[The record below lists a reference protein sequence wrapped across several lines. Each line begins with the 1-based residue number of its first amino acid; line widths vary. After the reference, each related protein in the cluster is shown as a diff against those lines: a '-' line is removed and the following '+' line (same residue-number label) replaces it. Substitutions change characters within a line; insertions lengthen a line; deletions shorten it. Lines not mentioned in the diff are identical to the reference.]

1 MFRISLI
8 VSVSL
13 IVCVTAK
20 PWIKPAD
27 KPFQEAVLSIDDNGK
42 LSLEVEVEP
51 PENLDGV
58 HHEIDPRMRFWKSM
72 AGSGQDKQPLKAEED
87 LDELYHPSLA
97 ELQDQ
102 IQNLDSPSQLEK
114 DDDQLS
120 PVQIEPEEDMD
131 DLYHKDPFMP
141 ALYQEEPRAAAA
153 VDVLFQAKYSEPEE
167 DMDDLYHKD
176 PFMPALYQ
184 EEPRAAAAVDV
195 PFQAKYSEP
204 EEDMDD
210 LYHKDPFMPALY
222 QEEPRAAAAVP
233 FQAKY
238 SEPEEDMDDLYHP

>member
-1 MFRISLI
+1 MFRISLT

-13 IVCVTAK
+13 IFCVTAK

-42 LSLEVEVEP
+42 LTWEVEVEP
-51 PENLDGV
+51 PEDMDGI
-58 HHEIDPRMRFWKSM
+58 HHEIDPRMRIWKSM
-72 AGSGQDKQPLKAEED
+72 AGDGQDKQPLKAEED

-102 IQNLDSPSQLEK
+102 IQNMDPPSQIEK
-114 DDDQLS
+114 DADKLS

-131 DLYHKDPFMP
+131 DLYHKDPI
-141 ALYQEEPRAAAA
+141 
-153 VDVLFQAKYSEPEE
+153 
-167 DMDDLYHKD
+167 
-176 PFMPALYQ
+176 MPALYQ

-210 LYHKDPFMPALY
+210 LYHKHPIMPAHNL
-222 QEEPRAAAAVP
+222 EEPRAAAAVDVP

-238 SEPEEDMDDLYHP
+238 SEPEEDMDDRYHP